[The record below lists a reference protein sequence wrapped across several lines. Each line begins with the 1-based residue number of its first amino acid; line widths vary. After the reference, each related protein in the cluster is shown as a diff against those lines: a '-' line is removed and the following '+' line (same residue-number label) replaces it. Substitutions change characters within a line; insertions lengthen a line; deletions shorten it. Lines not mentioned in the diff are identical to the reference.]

1 MINTYTLSDL
11 EINFLL
17 NQPEVII
24 SKENIDKLSSG
35 SIYFTINLNDE
46 LRQILINNFGLVL
59 NDNTKIPMR
68 WIKGDTQPHID
79 RGSKIF
85 DRTYLAYLTDSPGEL
100 IIDSESYPINKGNAY
115 VFNEGLSH
123 ETIGT
128 GFEPRLLLGP
138 MSEKA
143 TAVGAA
149 TEILAD
155 GETEIIYLKYIVN
168 ELVNGVFY
176 KINNGDYNDISL
188 PLTIANTNPEPSF
201 KLQVLFENTLVLQSN
216 IWYINCGSDNIQF
229 GSSTPSVI
237 TIDNINSYLGFIK
250 NGGYGDS
257 TPPVLHDGYNNITIQ
272 NIGIKSISGSTLA
285 DQGGWVCQT
294 HFGRGASNNNIINC
308 YSTGD
313 IIPGSGGIVGT
324 KAASNGG
331 SLTINKCFSTGF
343 IDNEAGGIVG
353 NNAAYG
359 DGGPD
364 GTITITNCYST
375 GVIGGVTGGGGGIV
389 GSFATNI
396 IISNCYSLGEITGY
410 SAAGIIGVNFSNN
423 NTNTTINNCY
433 SIGNMS
439 GAESYGIAPVMA
451 VGGSYLISNCY
462 TSGTLIGLNS
472 GGLVPYPPV
481 STINN
486 SYSEG
491 DNGGSGWNDINANN
505 SLTGVNLG
513 IWTPIFQNSYYF
525 LSLFNETLYNQSP
538 YTSTTPGIFQTT
550 PGLIQMSEP
559 GFKYIIYG
567 ETNPNITINQSNG
580 VITFDRNLP
589 RGSYTVNVFSC
600 IDPPQIYYN
609 YNINTFVFEK
619 VKDIED
625 IIPNIPICFLAGTPV
640 LTDQG
645 EIAIEKIDI
654 KKHTIRGQKIVAITE
669 SIPDDSYLICIEKNS
684 LTYNVP
690 NRRTIISKDHK
701 VMCDKKLVR
710 AEYLIQYIPT
720 IYKIPYNKQKLYNV
734 LLNDHSTMLV
744 NNLVVETMNPNNAL
758 AKVYSRNYT
767 VKEKNEIIKFLNK
780 VTTQERKKSV
790 LTRNM
795 FIA

>member
-1 MINTYTLSDL
+1 MINTYRLSDL

-17 NQPEVII
+17 NQPEVIT

-35 SIYFTINLNDE
+35 SIYFTINLNEE
-46 LRQILINNFGLVL
+46 LRQSLFNNFGLVL

-68 WIKGDTQPHID
+68 WIKGDTKPHID

-115 VFNEGLSH
+115 VFSEGLSH

-138 MSEKA
+138 MSESGIS
-143 TAVGAA
+143 VG
-149 TEILAD
+149 TFISID
-155 GETEIIYLKYIVN
+155 GGSSLYIRQ
-168 ELVNGVFY
+168 
-176 KINNGDYNDISL
+176 DD
-188 PLTIANTNPEPSF
+188 T
-201 KLQVLFENTLVLQSN
+201 
-216 IWYINCGSDNIQF
+216 NIQYRLENQTTWTNVGNNF
-229 GSSTPSVI
+229 PIQVGRTIGTSGLVKIEFVTDIIIDNSVPGGIFKYFICNSSDFQFSSSSLRQDGTITLI
-237 TIDNINSYLGFIK
+237 TIDNVTDYPGFIQ
-250 NGGYGDS
+250 NGSGSSNGYD
-257 TPPVLHDGYNNITIQ
+257 NITIQ
-272 NIGIKSISGSTLA
+272 NIGIKTINSSTLA

-294 HFGRGASNNNIINC
+294 YFGRGASNNNIINC

-313 IIPGSGGIVGT
+313 IVPGSGGIVGT
-324 KAASNGG
+324 FAASYGG

-353 NNAAYG
+353 NNAA
-359 DGGPD
+359 DNS

-375 GVIGGVTGGGGGIV
+375 GIIGGVTGGGGGIV
-389 GSFATNI
+389 GSFANTINI
-396 IISNCYSLGEITGY
+396 INCYSLGEISGY
-410 SAAGIIGVNFSNN
+410 SSAGIIGVNFSNN

-433 SIGNMS
+433 SIGNMT
-439 GAESYGIAPVMA
+439 GTESYGIAPVMT

-462 TSGTLIGLNS
+462 TSGTLVGLNS
-472 GGLVPYPPV
+472 GGIVPYPPV

-491 DNGGSGWNDINANN
+491 DNGGSGWNDINANYY
-505 SLTGVNLG
+505 LTGVNLG
-513 IWTPIFQNSYYF
+513 TWTPIFPNSYYF
-525 LSLFNETLYNQSP
+525 LSLFNQTLYNQTP
-538 YTSTTPGIFQTT
+538 YTSTTPGIFQTS
-550 PGLIQMSEP
+550 PGLIQMSDP

-609 YNINTFVFEK
+609 YNINTFVF
-619 VKDIED
+619 VKNIED
-625 IIPNIPICFLAGTPV
+625 VIPNIPICFLAGTPV

-645 EIAIEKIDI
+645 EISIEKIDI
-654 KKHTIRGQKIVAITE
+654 KKHTINGEKIVAITE

-684 LTYNVP
+684 LAYNVP

-701 VMCDKKLVR
+701 IMCDKQLVR

-720 IYKIPYNKQKLYNV
+720 IYKIPYNKEKVYNV
-734 LLNDHSTMLV
+734 LLNSHSTMSV
-744 NNLVVETMNPNNAL
+744 NNMIVETMNPNNPL
-758 AKVYSRNYT
+758 AKVYLGNYT
-767 VKEKNEIIKFLNK
+767 IKEKNELIKLLNK
-780 VTTQERKKSV
+780 ITTKNRKKSV
-790 LTRNM
+790 ITRNM